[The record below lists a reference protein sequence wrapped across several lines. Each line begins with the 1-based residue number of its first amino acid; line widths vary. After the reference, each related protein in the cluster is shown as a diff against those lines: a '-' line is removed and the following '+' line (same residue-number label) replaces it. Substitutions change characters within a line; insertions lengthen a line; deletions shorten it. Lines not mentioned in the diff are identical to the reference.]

1 MARMRRTSASVAGDG
16 DQPSGSCM
24 TSRSSGW
31 ASSSLAPV
39 ATPSARP
46 RRYYEPCMSDTV
58 EGPAHKKVRMSMSRT
73 PMR

>member
-1 MARMRRTSASVAGDG
+1 MTRTSVSVAGDG